1 MKRFAMIALMVAI
14 ALSLDARQVFGQ
26 RADQSKSELNAS
38 LEGLGS
44 QGGFDQRGIEEAL
57 SSDRFADRQ
66 SAMRFIGQNQVTT
79 SNAVR
84 KAAESPNPEV
94 AGRAKWILQ
103 AWQRGSLLG
112 ADDGF
117 LSPSVTGSRL
127 GLLLDRGR
135 FDAILFVLEIT
146 QDGQRSVEVRKEIA
160 SLISLRFASCVRAAM
175 ESQQLP
181 KFVEIIGLIADSRE
195 MALCRLQLLQLLGV
209 DLETTALLPE
219 SAKGWTAQ
227 QRDETMVLLLCQL
240 GKIDDAIAQAEKLT
254 DRHLL
259 PFCLI
264 LASRWNELADDAMTV
279 VKDSEVGSEA
289 SVLAWSRILVA
300 AERSGVKEL
309 QREAIENLSTVA
321 FDESDDV
328 RGIRW
333 KSLAVHGQL
342 DAAFAILDQYKPHFS
357 AGVALVSSRP
367 ARAFDVLG
375 YPLDL
380 VDTKYDEWVDQ
391 ALEAQTKLQESQRV
405 TTSQICPEVDRIVLL
420 VRCLDSIGR
429 DDVAFSIA
437 ERLCQKQVL
446 VLTGD
451 VKSYL
456 LRRLS
461 PMTRNEWIEELLLVG
476 KPSQL
481 QANERY
487 LLADALGDCDAA
499 MLSLL
504 METVKKLKGSATF
517 SEQLSLVC
525 QIVRG
530 QTGHDLNVDVVL
542 EALVAN
548 IFTRLDGLQPAT
560 KKMAAFSVNIHEM
573 LLRAGNHELAFSY
586 LRKFADSGEVDAIL
600 RLGDAELFTGSMDKA
615 KGWFAKLEH
624 LSATTMTTGD
634 YRQLGNLRE
643 LDVATVKA
651 LVGRWVIAKRI
662 GDRELTSKLKKQLDA
677 VLCSPSPRFRLAI
690 ADYLREH
697 GESTFAMQIY
707 RGLLPIAGLTPES
720 QGNTYVSASLY
731 DVVRKYVVTIQEDQP
746 AEAARLFDIAIIG
759 MIDSNRYRVSAYVT
773 LPLLIQEWRLDA
785 AIREKDRVKV
795 VHCLDRI
802 LELDPLDISFSEE
815 RLPEIRDAGMAEL
828 ADSVLDQIMDEGVRY
843 AKRFSFDAMTCN
855 NVAWV
860 AAKNERRLEDALA
873 LATLAVQTEPES
885 TTYRDTLAEVLFL
898 LGRCE
903 EALQIEQ
910 ACLLDDPGQWHLH
923 EQIEKYTKAAARN
936 KP

>member
-26 RADQSKSELNAS
+26 GADQSKSESNAL
-38 LEGLGS
+38 LEGLGP

-57 SSDRFADRQ
+57 SSDNFADRQ
-66 SAMRFIGQNQVTT
+66 SAMRFIGQNQVAT

-112 ADDGF
+112 ADDGV
-117 LSPSVTGSRL
+117 LSPSVTGSRF
-127 GLLLDRGR
+127 GLLLDQGR

-146 QDGQRSVEVRKEIA
+146 QGRQRSAEVRKEIA
-160 SLISLRFASCVRAAM
+160 SLISFRFASCVRAAM

-195 MALCRLQLLQLLGV
+195 MALCRLQLLQLLGA
-209 DLETTALLPE
+209 DLEMTALLPE

-240 GKIDDAIAQAEKLT
+240 GKIDDAIAQAEKLN
-254 DRHLL
+254 DRHFL

-300 AERSGVKEL
+300 AERSGMKEL
-309 QREAIENLSTVA
+309 QREAIENLSSVA

-333 KSLAVHGQL
+333 KSLAMHGQL

-357 AGVALVSSRP
+357 AGVALASSRP

-391 ALEAQTKLQESQRV
+391 ALEAQKKLQESKLG
-405 TTSQICPEVDRIVLL
+405 TSQMCPEVDRIVLL

-429 DDVAFSIA
+429 DGVAFAIA
-437 ERLCQKQVL
+437 ERLCQKQVPL
-446 VLTGD
+446 NTGD

-461 PMTRNEWIEELLLVG
+461 PVTRNEWIEELLLVG

-525 QIVRG
+525 RIVRG

-560 KKMAAFSVNIHEM
+560 KKMPAFSVNIHEM

-586 LRKFADSGEVDAIL
+586 LRKFADLGEFDAIV
-600 RLGDAELFTGSMDKA
+600 RLGEAELFTGSMDKA
-615 KGWFAKLEH
+615 KGWFAKLDR
-624 LSATTMTTGD
+624 LSAKTMTTGD

-651 LVGRWVIAKRI
+651 LVGRWVSARRI
-662 GDRELTSKLKKQLDA
+662 GDRELTSTLKKQLDA

-707 RGLLPIAGLTPES
+707 QGLLPIAALTPEP

-785 AIREKDRVKV
+785 AIREKDRVNV
-795 VHCLDRI
+795 VQCLNRI

-815 RLPEIRDAGMAEL
+815 RLPQMRDAGMAEL
-828 ADSVLDQIMDEGVRY
+828 ADSVLDQIMDEGVGY

-860 AAKNERRLEDALA
+860 AAKNEQRLEDALA

-898 LGRCE
+898 LGRYE

-936 KP
+936 TP